1 MTIRGLRLNLI
12 HHVICFSIGYLMFKN
27 LKLGLK
33 IGLGFLIVLVL
44 LAIVLCMSIFS
55 LQESENGSNQYR
67 DLVSDTNLTNQLQVD
82 MFKISI
88 NVKNFMITKDDKD
101 IKQYEASIV
110 EMSDVLNTAKAQI
123 DNPERA
129 ALIAEIEASISKYK
143 KGFVNVAN
151 LMKKRDDINNQE
163 LVPLG
168 ENMGR
173 ITASII
179 QRVGDTEAAYYAS
192 YVQEKMYIGRLFV
205 VKFLESNSDE
215 DFEAAINNMEDI
227 LGEGVEELEDNLE
240 DEEAL
245 TLLNEFKDSHEQY
258 ISNMKTIHNLI
269 IEKNKIIEG
278 TLNIVEIEIA
288 KNIESVNST
297 IAQEQEA
304 LGIELK
310 ANTAQSINFI
320 LLLSIV
326 ALAIGIIAAYLLTIS
341 ITKPIHRAVA
351 LSNQLSEGNLTIEV
365 GETSKDETGLL
376 LSSIQKTARNLR
388 NMIATI
394 SGASAELASA
404 SETLALVTEKTAQGI
419 VQQETETELVA
430 TAMNEMAATVHDV
443 ADNASNA
450 AKAAVEADN
459 EAHSG
464 SKVVEQTILGITTL
478 NANVNESSDKLAD
491 VEKEVL
497 NISSILDV
505 IRGIA
510 EQTNLLALNAAI
522 EAARAGE
529 YGRGFS
535 VVADEVRSLASRTQ
549 ESTQEIQRIIEK
561 LQAGT
566 QSTVVVM
573 DKGREQAEQCVEQ
586 ANDTSAALQSI
597 TRVIGIINDM
607 NTQISD
613 AAEQQSLVAENI
625 NKNVLNVKDI
635 AQENAAASEETR
647 SASTEIAKLAEQL
660 KALTIKFKV

>member
-1 MTIRGLRLNLI
+1 
-12 HHVICFSIGYLMFKN
+12 MFKN
-27 LKLGLK
+27 LQLGLK
-33 IGLGFLIVLVL
+33 IGLGFLVVLIL
-44 LAIVLCMSIFS
+44 LSIVLCMSVFS
-55 LQESENGSNQYR
+55 LQQSEEGSDQYR
-67 DLVSDTNLTNQLQVD
+67 ELVSDTNLANQLQVD
-82 MFKISI
+82 MLKISL
-88 NVKNFMITKDDKD
+88 NVKNFMITQNDSD
-101 IKQYEASIV
+101 IKEYEAAIA
-110 EMSDVLNTAKAQI
+110 EITAVLNTAKTQI
-123 DNPERA
+123 DNTERA
-129 ALIAEIEASISKYK
+129 ALITEINASISQYK
-143 KGFVNVAN
+143 KGFVEVVG
-151 LMKKRDDINNQE
+151 LIKKRDGINNQE
-163 LVPLG
+163 LTPLG
-168 ENMGR
+168 EEMGK

-205 VKFLESNSDE
+205 VKFLDSNSDE
-215 DFEAAINNMEDI
+215 DFEAAIDNMENI

-240 DEEAL
+240 DEDAL
-245 TLLNEFKDSHEQY
+245 VLLDNFKDAHEKY
-258 ISNMKTIHNLI
+258 IDNMKLIHELI
-269 IEKNKIIEG
+269 IEKNKIIEQ

-288 KNIESVNST
+288 KNIEHVNTT
-297 IAQEQEA
+297 IAAEQDA
-304 LGIELK
+304 LGRDLK
-310 ANTAQSINFI
+310 ASTAQSINLI
-320 LLLSIV
+320 LVLSI
-326 ALAIGIIAAYLLTIS
+326 AAIAIGITAAYLLTIS

-351 LSNQLSEGNLTIEV
+351 LSNQLSEGNLTIDV
-365 GETSKDETGLL
+365 GATNKDETGVLL
-376 LSSIQKTARNLR
+376 NSIQKTANNLR

-394 SGASAELASA
+394 SSASVELASA
-404 SETLALVTEKTAQGI
+404 SEKLASVTEKTAEGI

-443 ADNASNA
+443 ADNALNA
-450 AKAAVEADN
+450 AKAAVEADK

-478 NANVNESSDKLAD
+478 NENVNESSEKLAD

-549 ESTQEIQRIIEK
+549 ESTQEIQSIIEK

-573 DKGREQAEQCVEQ
+573 SKGRDQAEQCVGQ
-586 ANDTSAALQSI
+586 ANDTSNALQSI

-635 AQENAAASEETR
+635 AQENAAASEQTR
-647 SASTEIAKLAEQL
+647 GASTEIAKLAEQL
-660 KALTIKFKV
+660 KGLTVKFKI